1 MSDPIVID
9 DFAAPRFAPEV
20 AEMMELAGPL
30 GDALELSQ
38 PAILGQAALE
48 TGLSDFGPEGFREP
62 LAVLLASLRDEAG
75 LSGFGRISV
84 HTQLLT
90 MAKNRLLIQDQLS
103 RHPEIRDIEIAA
115 PIIIAGLPRTGTT
128 HLHNLISAD
137 PDLRSLPY
145 WESIEPV
152 PAPGDVIGD
161 DGIDPRWTRCE
172 GGVQFMNAAMPHF
185 VAMHEM
191 TTDHVHEEIQLLGM
205 DFSTMFF
212 ETLALIPSYRDHYRS
227 HDQTPHYQY
236 LRTVLQVLTFLRG
249 GRRWVLKSP
258 QHLEQF
264 GPLRAVF
271 PDATVVVTHRDPV
284 AVTASMLVMLAY
296 TARLQVAR
304 PDPVRVADY
313 WVARLEDLLDAC
325 RRDRELLDPARS
337 MDVEFRRFMSDDLG
351 TVAAVYELAGQ
362 PLDRA
367 ARVAQA
373 EYLAGHQR
381 NRHGTIQYDLDVFG
395 VDAAE
400 RRAAFAPYVERF
412 GVTTEW

>member
-1 MSDPIVID
+1 
-9 DFAAPRFAPEV
+9 
-20 AEMMELAGPL
+20 
-30 GDALELSQ
+30 
-38 PAILGQAALE
+38 
-48 TGLSDFGPEGFREP
+48 
-62 LAVLLASLRDEAG
+62 
-75 LSGFGRISV
+75 
-84 HTQLLT
+84 
-90 MAKNRLLIQDQLS
+90 
-103 RHPEIRDIEIAA
+103 
-115 PIIIAGLPRTGTT
+115 
-128 HLHNLISAD
+128 
-137 PDLRSLPY
+137 
-145 WESIEPV
+145 
-152 PAPGDVIGD
+152 
-161 DGIDPRWTRCE
+161 
-172 GGVQFMNAAMPHF
+172 
-185 VAMHEM
+185 
-191 TTDHVHEEIQLLGM
+191 
-205 DFSTMFF
+205 
-212 ETLALIPSYRDHYRS
+212 
-227 HDQTPHYQY
+227 
-236 LRTVLQVLTFLRG
+236 
-249 GRRWVLKSP
+249 VLKSP

>member
-1 MSDPIVID
+1 MSDPIVIE
-9 DFAAPRFAPEV
+9 DFAEPRFAPEV
-20 AEMMELAGPL
+20 AEMMELAAPMA
-30 GDALELSQ
+30 DALELSES
-38 PAILGQAALE
+38 AILGQAAQE
-48 TGLSDFGPEGFREP
+48 TGLTDFGPDQFREP
-62 LAVLLASLRDEAG
+62 FTVLLAALRDEAG
-75 LSGFGRISV
+75 LSAFGRISV
-84 HTQLLT
+84 HTQLLQ
-90 MAKNRLLIQDQLS
+90 MAKNRLLVQDQLT
-103 RHPEIRDIEIAA
+103 RHPEILDVEIAA

-137 PDLRSLPY
+137 PALRSLPY
-145 WESIEPV
+145 WESMEPV

-161 DGIDPRWTRCE
+161 DGVDPRWVRCD

-212 ETLALIPSYRDHYRS
+212 ETLAVMPSYRDYYRS
-227 HDQTPHYQY
+227 HDQTPHYEY
-236 LRTVLQVLTFLRG
+236 LRTVLQVLTYLRG

-264 GPLRAVF
+264 GPLRTVF

-296 TARLQVAR
+296 TARMQVAR
-304 PDPVRVADY
+304 PDPVRIADY

-325 RRDRELLDPARS
+325 RRDRELLDPGRS
-337 MDVEFRRFMSDDLG
+337 MDVEFRRFMADDLG
-351 TVAAVYELAGQ
+351 TVAAVYDLAGQ
-362 PLDRA
+362 TLDERARA
-367 ARVAQA
+367 AQA
-373 EYLAGHQR
+373 DYLAGHQR
-381 NRHGTIQYDLDVFG
+381 NRHGTIRYDLDVFG

-400 RRAAFAPYVERF
+400 RRVAFAPYVERF